1 MNVYSQR
8 LWILQEI
15 NLVRLALIVS
25 GQSTFTTLSH
35 PLAPLLPHDLPHLN
49 HKRPLPILPRPLRPP
64 PQNRPRNLTLKPRI
78 TRKPHHDILRRQNPT
93 PHREIRQHA
102 PVQHRQVRDVHGVPL
117 RRATAEIRP
126 VSVAQRAADLDRVL
140 MRQAVEGA
148 GVGAEGRRWS
158 GW

>member
-78 TRKPHHDILRRQNPT
+78 TSKPHHDILRRHPIPPSSASILRASPSLST
-93 PHREIRQHA
+93 PNAIPA
-102 PVQHRQVRDVHGVPL
+102 
-117 RRATAEIRP
+117 RAIPSAHLPRP
-126 VSVAQRAADLDRVL
+126 VPANIIPLCPV
-140 MRQAVEGA
+140 
-148 GVGAEGRRWS
+148 
-158 GW
+158 